1 MFRILLAIVLATIA
15 FTMWGYVWYATVFDD
30 IWQVLIGRTEAELIE
45 LANVRGRF
53 QFLFTVLISL
63 IQVVGIYLI
72 LKFTRA
78 SSFFKS
84 MGVCALVSTLIVL
97 PALGNT
103 TLFAGT
109 PLLLLALDYGHF
121 LFGYFGIALVIY
133 IVAPIKR

>member
-15 FTMWGYVWYATVFDD
+15 FTMWGFVWYATVFDD
-30 IWQVLIGRTEAELIE
+30 IWQVLIGRTESELIE
-45 LANVRGRF
+45 LANIRGRF

-63 IQVVGIYLI
+63 VQVVGIYLI
-72 LKFTRA
+72 LRFTRA

-84 MGVCALVSTLIVL
+84 LAVCAVLSTLIVL

-103 TLFAGT
+103 TLFVGT

-121 LFGYFGIALVIY
+121 FFGYFGIALVIY